1 MKRTVTA
8 AVAGVALT
16 GMIGIGVAAAATGSG
31 PGSLISDALAG
42 LVADRTLTQEQAD
55 AVAKA
60 LGDAH
65 EEARAERDQ
74 RRAERQAEVDAL
86 LQDTLGMTREQL
98 HEQLAAGKTLKDI
111 AGENADELAAG
122 ALKLAEEE
130 LDEAVSDGRLTQ
142 EQADEA
148 LARAKERTDAWLAG
162 DETQM
167 GRGFALGFLLGRG
180 MGGGPDGMGGADGMR
195 GPGGMGRHGGRGMGP
210 GWGGGEAPTDSGTS
224 SSGTT
229 STTVWRT

>member
-16 GMIGIGVAAAATGSG
+16 GMIGIGVAAAATGTG

-42 LVADRTLTQEQAD
+42 LVEDKTLTQEQAD

-60 LGDAH
+60 LEDAH
-65 EEARAERDQ
+65 DDARAERDQ
-74 RRAERQAEVDAL
+74 RRTERQAEVDAL
-86 LQDTLGMTREQL
+86 LQDTLGMSRDQV
-98 HEQLAAGKTLKDI
+98 HEQLAAGKTLKEI
-111 AGENADELAAG
+111 AGDKADELAAG
-122 ALKLAEEE
+122 ALALADEE

-148 LARAKERTDAWLAG
+148 LARAKEQADAWLAG
-162 DETQM
+162 EQVQM

-180 MGGGPDGMGGADGMR
+180 MGGGPDEMG

-210 GWGGGEAPTDSGTS
+210 GSGAEAPTDDDEAS